1 MFCYQFC
8 VTIHDWWHVQVLW
21 RDRSCCD
28 SIVKLVLMHNK
39 FFVVLRMHEHLVN
52 RFKHEPLATTPQCFQ
67 NAQHVYGVYYAWIDQ
82 WAGAF
87 AINTLSNMHIL
98 SHTHTLFQINMIWN
112 LHRNSQTKNSV
123 KIFQSMRF
131 HSLIASYL
139 YDFGIQFE
147 FHHMNNKRCV
157 IFFPFI
163 WFFSRCCCWC
173 DCGSYWHCWGLICT
187 SIFFRNR
194 FIYLNGIRF
203 EQIKR
208 KNCQFHMYP
217 V

>member
-28 SIVKLVLMHNK
+28 SIVKLVLMHDK

-82 WAGAF
+82 WAWRLC
-87 AINTLSNMHIL
+87 NEHTHYRSR
-98 SHTHTLFQINMIWN
+98 THTLFQINMIWN

-157 IFFPFI
+157 IFFFSFI
-163 WFFSRCCCWC
+163 WFFFPLLLLMWL
-173 DCGSYWHCWGLICT
+173 WQLLALLELICT
-187 SIFFRNR
+187 SIFFFGNR
-194 FIYLNGIRF
+194 FIYLNCIRF